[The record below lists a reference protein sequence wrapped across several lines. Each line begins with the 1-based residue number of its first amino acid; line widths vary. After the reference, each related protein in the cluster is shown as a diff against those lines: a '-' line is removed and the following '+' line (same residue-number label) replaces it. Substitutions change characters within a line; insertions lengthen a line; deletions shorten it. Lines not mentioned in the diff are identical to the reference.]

1 MRKLSV
7 SIFAF
12 LALAAVVGFVATG
25 GLSGGSANDAGG
37 AGEVSVAAAS
47 RAPTDAVGFA
57 PKEAHD
63 AVLPGVGTAASGG
76 GVTEPVATGPAGAL
90 GALPVIGP
98 DVVKTASLEVQ
109 VPKGDFDKAFEAA
122 MQVAGRYG
130 GYVQSSSTSGTR
142 IHSGTLTI
150 RVPSASFQDA
160 MSDLSGV
167 GTVQSRSVSGQDV
180 TNEYVDLN
188 ARLRTW
194 ETQEAVLLRLMKRAT
209 SVEATLRVQ
218 TNLQDVQFRIEQIK
232 GQLRVLENQTDLA
245 TIDLSLHE
253 PGAVVRPLPRRVADE
268 RPSLA
273 EAWTKAVNGF
283 LGVLYATV
291 VGLGYLVPIALIC
304 LAVWLAVRRVRPVAS
319 TSVPRAGGA

>member
-1 MRKLSV
+1 MRKLSL

-25 GLSGGSANDAGG
+25 GLSGGSDDAGG
-37 AGEVSVAAAS
+37 GGEVPVAGATAAP
-47 RAPTDAVGFA
+47 ADAVGFA
-57 PKEAHD
+57 TEEARA
-63 AVLPGVGTAASGG
+63 AVQQDGGASASSGGGEAAASG
-76 GVTEPVATGPAGAL
+76 PVGAL

-98 DVVKTASLEVQ
+98 TVVKTASLEVQ
-109 VPKGDFDKAFEAA
+109 VPAGDFDKAFETA

-130 GYVQSSSTSGTR
+130 GYVQSSSTSGTK

-150 RVPSASFQDA
+150 RVPSASFQNA

-194 ETQEAVLLRLMKRAT
+194 EAQEAVLLRLMKRAT

-253 PGAVVRPLPRRVADE
+253 PGAVVRPVPRAAPDE

-304 LAVWLAVRRVRPVAS
+304 LAVWFAIRRVRPVPP
-319 TSVPRAGGA
+319 TSAPSPGA

>member
-1 MRKLSV
+1 MRKLSL

-12 LALAAVVGFVATG
+12 LALAALVGFVATG
-25 GLSGGSANDAGG
+25 GLSDESTNGAGG
-37 AGEVSVAAAS
+37 GGEVPVAGAATAPADEVGLASEEARTAVQSDIGASVS
-47 RAPTDAVGFA
+47 
-57 PKEAHD
+57 
-63 AVLPGVGTAASGG
+63 SGG
-76 GVTEPVATGPAGAL
+76 GEVGASGPVGPL
-90 GALPVIGP
+90 GALPVISP
-98 DVVKTASLEVQ
+98 AVVKTASLEVQ
-109 VPKGDFDKAFEAA
+109 VPTGDFDKAFESA

-130 GYVQSSSTSGTR
+130 GYVQSSSTSGTK

-150 RVPSASFQDA
+150 RVPSASFQNA

-194 ETQEAVLLRLMKRAT
+194 EAQEAVLLRLMKRAT

-253 PGAVVRPLPRRVADE
+253 PGAVVRPMPRAVSDE

-304 LAVWLAVRRVRPVAS
+304 LAVWFAVRRMRPVPSSSAPS
-319 TSVPRAGGA
+319 AGA

>member
-1 MRKLSV
+1 MRKLSL

-25 GLSGGSANDAGG
+25 GLSGGSDDAGG
-37 AGEVSVAAAS
+37 GGEVPVAGATAAP
-47 RAPTDAVGFA
+47 ADAVGFA
-57 PKEAHD
+57 TEEARA
-63 AVLPGVGTAASGG
+63 AVQQDGGASASSGGGEAAASG
-76 GVTEPVATGPAGAL
+76 PVGAL

-98 DVVKTASLEVQ
+98 TVVKTASLEVQ
-109 VPKGDFDKAFEAA
+109 VPAGDFDKAFETA

-130 GYVQSSSTSGTR
+130 GYVQSSSTSGTK

-150 RVPSASFQDA
+150 RVPSASFQNA

-194 ETQEAVLLRLMKRAT
+194 EAQEAVLLRLMKRAT

-253 PGAVVRPLPRRVADE
+253 PGAVVRPVPRAAPDE

-304 LAVWLAVRRVRPVAS
+304 LAVWFAIRRARPVPP
-319 TSVPRAGGA
+319 TSAPSPGA

>member
-1 MRKLSV
+1 MRKLSL
-7 SIFAF
+7 SIVAF
-12 LALAAVVGFVATG
+12 LGLAAVVGFIATG
-25 GLSGGSANDAGG
+25 GLSVGASNDSRG
-37 AGEVSVAAAS
+37 ATAAPAAEMS
-47 RAPTDAVGFA
+47 RAPSAVAGLTS
-57 PKEAHD
+57 EGSGR
-63 AVLPGVGTAASGG
+63 VVGTGVNDSVSGG
-76 GVTEPVATGPAGAL
+76 GVAGGGVSASVGSI

-98 DVVKTASLEVQ
+98 AVVKTARLDVQ
-109 VPKGDFDKAFEAA
+109 VPKGVFDDAFETA

-130 GYVQSSSTSGTR
+130 GYVQSSSTSGTKV
-142 IHSGTLTI
+142 HSGSLTI
-150 RVPSASFQDA
+150 RVPSASFQNA
-160 MSDLSGV
+160 MTDLSRV

-218 TNLQDVQFRIEQIK
+218 ANLQDVQFRIEQIK

-245 TIDLSLHE
+245 TIDVSLHE
-253 PGAVVRPLPRRVADE
+253 PGAVVRPPRPPAEE

-283 LGVLYATV
+283 LGVLFATV

-304 LAVWLAVRRVRPVAS
+304 LAIWFAVRRMRPAAS
-319 TSVPRAGGA
+319 SSAPGESA